1 MGDQFQVPGA
11 TYLPQ
16 EIHELNSPT
25 TIPLPQYQF
34 IYIYSFILH
43 TGIVKRGHK
52 TVVAV
57 KMLKDTATESD
68 RSDFNK
74 ELKVYRLLE
83 PHPNIIVM
91 LGCCTTRGRSG
102 AGEG

>member
-1 MGDQFQVPGA
+1 M
-11 TYLPQ
+11 
-16 EIHELNSPT
+16 
-25 TIPLPQYQF
+25 
-34 IYIYSFILH
+34 
-43 TGIVKRGHK
+43 
-52 TVVAV
+52 VAV

-91 LGCCTTRGRSG
+91 LGCCTTRGRIG
-102 AGEG
+102 AGKVDL